1 MGAKAKDADACHV
14 RLHHII
20 DHVQVG
26 SLHADTLSV
35 EDPLRPEEWRTQ
47 SQCNLL
53 ENCGQWL

>member
-1 MGAKAKDADACHV
+1 MKSH
-14 RLHHII
+14 
-20 DHVQVG
+20 HVQVG

-53 ENCGQWL
+53 ENCGQWNIGSN